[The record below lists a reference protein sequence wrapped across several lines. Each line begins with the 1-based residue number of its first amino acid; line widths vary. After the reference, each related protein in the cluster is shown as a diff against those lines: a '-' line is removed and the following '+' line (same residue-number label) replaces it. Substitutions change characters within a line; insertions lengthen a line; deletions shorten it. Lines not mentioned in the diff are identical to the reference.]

1 MWISSD
7 CSKSARDHGWMTAV
21 NICPCILSIACFSNY
36 RPPSESEQCWS
47 EIHLNLIK
55 WKIMC
60 SLPFLEL
67 TPEAEWI
74 INNGERSFSTAENS
88 IKMSCYARHFLLIL
102 NEHSVEQIF
111 RLVWERDLSVL
122 LILSLLL
129 TPRKSRNCQTKYSVM
144 GLRKGNSIKIMYEN
158 SFIKSYLKAV
168 NIF

>member
-1 MWISSD
+1 MHFIDCLFFKLSS
-7 CSKSARDHGWMTAV
+7 AV
-21 NICPCILSIACFSNY
+21 RKRTMLERNSFKFNQM
-36 RPPSESEQCWS
+36 E
-47 EIHLNLIK
+47 K
-55 WKIMC
+55 MC
-60 SLPFLEL
+60 SLPFLKL

-88 IKMSCYARHFLLIL
+88 IKMSCYARHFVLIL

-144 GLRKGNSIKIMYEN
+144 GLRKENSIKIMYEN